1 MSPAVVVALG
11 TMAGI
16 SLASLIDLPY
26 LALWAIFMFMCSAA
40 LIRTIAQPSGGQT
53 LTIFIIFVLL
63 GCLLLKMSPGK
74 YESHRAE
81 THTNPFYKSIAKLSG
96 KALNEKNNSLMLA
109 IVFGDQKNVD
119 PVEKDNFRRAGL
131 LHMFAASGFNVAL
144 LAGFIMILAR
154 YANAPK
160 TASAALALISVIF
173 YLWLVGSS
181 PSVARAVVMSII
193 LYLAIFFG
201 RRVDALAS
209 TSIAAVIL
217 LAIDP
222 RALFDIGWQ
231 LSFASLFGL
240 LVLAPLIAKLFEN
253 ERSKVVS
260 AFSLTLGAQIAVA
273 PFLINYFGQLSTL
286 SVLANPMASGV
297 VAYVTVVGFLA
308 AFMSTFWPTLAGYI
322 FATLSPPLAFVSWTS
337 SVFANIP
344 ASTIDMQAS
353 LAYAVLFLILTLMV
367 FAAFRSLKRRLTI
380 SAIIIFIIAAQT
392 AGLWINLAQGIQ
404 REALSMHFL
413 DIGQGDATLIK
424 SEDGS
429 VILIDGGRDFLLLDR
444 ELRQR
449 RVNHLDLVI
458 ISHAHADH
466 LGSVS
471 ELVKK
476 YPVAAVIEPGIKYD
490 SDAYRDFRQALAVNN
505 IPRLIG
511 RMHQKY
517 QVGEI
522 EIKILWPGKDLIIG
536 SNSDVNNNSI
546 VARIEYKKFSL
557 LLTGDIE
564 EEAIGELS
572 ESSVDLKSQVLKV
585 SHQGS
590 ANGTTIDLLKKV
602 QPKYAIISVGRN
614 NPFGHPHQITLRR
627 LNKFTLKT
635 LRTDQDGDIYIGTD
649 GKSIEMVSDK

>member
-26 LALWAIFMFMCSAA
+26 LAIWAIFIFTCSAA
-40 LIRTIAQPSGGQT
+40 LMRAIFQPSKGQT
-53 LTIFIIFVLL
+53 LTIFLIFVLL
-63 GCLLLKMSPGK
+63 GCLLLITAPDEA
-74 YESHRAE
+74 ESHRTE
-81 THTNPFYKSIAKLSG
+81 THTNPLYKSIAKLSS
-96 KALNEKNNSLMLA
+96 KSLNEKDNSLMLA

-144 LAGFIMILAR
+144 LAGFLMILAR
-154 YANAPK
+154 YASAPK
-160 TASAALALISVIF
+160 IASAALALISVIF

-201 RRVDALAS
+201 RRVDATAS

-240 LVLAPLIAKLFEN
+240 LVLAPLIANLFEYK
-253 ERSKVVS
+253 RSKVVS

-308 AFMSTFWPTLAGYI
+308 ALLSTFWPTLAGYI
-322 FATLSPPLAFVSWTS
+322 FATLTPPLAFVSWTS

-344 ASTIDMQAS
+344 ASTIEMEAS
-353 LAYAVLFLILTLMV
+353 LAYAVLFLLLTLMV
-367 FAAFRSLKRRLTI
+367 FAAFRSIKGRLTM

-404 REALSMHFL
+404 REALSVYFL

-429 VILIDGGRDFLLLDR
+429 VILIDGGRDFFLLDR

-449 RVNHLDLVI
+449 QVTHLDLLI

-476 YPVAAVIEPGIKYD
+476 YPVATVIEPGVKYD
-490 SDAYRDFRQALAVNN
+490 SDAYRDFRQALAANK

-511 RMHQKY
+511 RRHQKY
-517 QVGEI
+517 KVGEV
-522 EIKILWPGKDLIIG
+522 EIKILMPGKDLIIG

-546 VARIEYKKFSL
+546 VAKIEYKKFSL

-564 EEAIGELS
+564 EEAISELS
-572 ESSVDLKSQVLKV
+572 ESRVDLKAQVLKV

-590 ANGTTIDLLKKV
+590 KNGTTLSLLKKV
-602 QPKYAIISVGRN
+602 QPKYAIISVGQS

-627 LNKFTLKT
+627 LNKFALKT
-635 LRTDQDGDIYIGTD
+635 LRTDQNGDIYIGTD
-649 GKSIEMVSDK
+649 GSSIEMSSDN